1 MFENAELNVRMKG
14 KEQETLQQKA
24 SSRGNVEGRMDCLQ
38 NKKSPRRPRERMQ
51 KTAAGGEATLEL
63 LQTSL
68 SGRAPC
74 EDIHFLSRG
83 SSPSA

>member
-1 MFENAELNVRMKG
+1 MYEG

-24 SSRGNVEGRMDCLQ
+24 PSRGNVEGRMNYLQ
-38 NKKSPRRPRERMQ
+38 NKKSPRRPWKRMQ

-68 SGRAPC
+68 LGREPC
-74 EDIHFLSRG
+74 KDIRFLSKG